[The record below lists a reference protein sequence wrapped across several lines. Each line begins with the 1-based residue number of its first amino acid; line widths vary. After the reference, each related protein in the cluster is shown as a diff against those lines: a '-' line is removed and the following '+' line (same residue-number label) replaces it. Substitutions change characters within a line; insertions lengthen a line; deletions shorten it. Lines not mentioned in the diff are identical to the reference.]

1 MTSPAKLPIQGV
13 KKVATSVE
21 KSVGKVVGRRDSVLA
36 RKSIRE
42 SLVSLAGL
50 IGCAVRDEDGRDIGR
65 LVDVVV
71 RHGEDAYP
79 PVSGLIV
86 KVGQRKSF
94 IDGARI
100 SKLTH
105 NEIRLSSTTIN
116 LTDYKRREGESLLD
130 GDVLDHQIVDVNG
143 LRVVRSSDLYLA
155 PLDKE
160 IRVVGVDIS
169 FMTFL
174 RRIFPGALGRRA
186 TPQHVLDWSTVASL
200 AGNTGVVQT
209 SGSKKALSQLR
220 PADLADLIEDLAG
233 REQSALIEMLD
244 PELAADALEEMEDE
258 ELQGL
263 LRGLTEERAAE
274 LLSRMEPDES
284 AEVLRDL
291 DEEHAEDILKAMDS
305 KMAKQL
311 RQLISFDETLAG
323 GIMTTHMVVA
333 HEDDTVADALKSLV
347 ENRDRD
353 ISDGVVIVDGKG
365 KLMDH
370 IAIIELV
377 AAKPGAALS
386 TLIGPPYPTAVNID
400 SPMDEVIEEFSNN
413 RGASIVVIDEKGK
426 PVGRI
431 LADDLVD
438 ALKPEEQHGLS
449 KGSGALT

>member
-1 MTSPAKLPIQGV
+1 MKSTTKKPIAQV
-13 KKVATSVE
+13 VNRVE
-21 KSVGKVVGRRDSVLA
+21 KAVGRRDSVLA
-36 RKSIRE
+36 RKSIRD

-50 IGCAVRDEDGRDIGR
+50 IGCSVTNEDGREIGR

-71 RHGEDAYP
+71 KHGHDAYP

-86 KVGQRKSF
+86 KVGLRKSF

-100 SKLTH
+100 AKLSH
-105 NEIRLSSTTIN
+105 NAVQLSSTTIN

-169 FMTFL
+169 FVTFL

-186 TPQHVLDWSTVASL
+186 TPQHVLDWATVASL
-200 AGNTGVVQT
+200 ADTSGVVKT
-209 SGSKKALSQLR
+209 SGSKTALSQLR

-244 PELAADALEEMEDE
+244 PELAADALEEMQDE

-263 LRGLTEERAAE
+263 LRGLTESRAAE

-284 AEVLRDL
+284 AEVMRDL
-291 DEEHAEDILKAMDS
+291 DDEHREDILKAMDS
-305 KMAKQL
+305 KLAKQL
-311 RQLISFDETLAG
+311 RQLIAFDETLAG
-323 GIMTTHMVVA
+323 GIMTTHMVIA
-333 HEDDTVADALKSLV
+333 HEGDTVAQALKMLV
-347 ENRDRD
+347 ESRGRD
-353 ISDGVVIVDGKG
+353 ISDGVLIVDAKG

-370 IAIIELV
+370 IQIIELV
-377 AAKPGAALS
+377 AAKPTAQLN
-386 TLIGPPYPTAVNID
+386 TLVGPPYPTSVQID
-400 SPMDEVIEEFSNN
+400 SPLDEVIEEFSNN

-438 ALKPEEQHGLS
+438 ALRPEEQHGLS
-449 KGSGALT
+449 KGTGALS

>member
-1 MTSPAKLPIQGV
+1 
-13 KKVATSVE
+13 
-21 KSVGKVVGRRDSVLA
+21 
-36 RKSIRE
+36 
-42 SLVSLAGL
+42 
-50 IGCAVRDEDGRDIGR
+50 
-65 LVDVVV
+65 
-71 RHGEDAYP
+71 
-79 PVSGLIV
+79 VSGLIV
-86 KVGQRKSF
+86 KVGLRRSF

-100 SKLTH
+100 AKLERH
-105 NEIRLSSTTIN
+105 QIKLSSTTIN
-116 LTDYKRREGESLLD
+116 LTDYKRRSDESLLD
-130 GDVLDHQIVDVNG
+130 ADVLDHQIVDVNG

-169 FMTFL
+169 FVTFL

-186 TPQHVLDWSTVASL
+186 TPQHVLDWATVASL
-200 AGNTGVVQT
+200 ADTSGVVKT
-209 SGSKKALSQLR
+209 SGSKTALSQLR

-263 LRGLTEERAAE
+263 LRGLSEGRAAE

-291 DEEHAEDILKAMDS
+291 SDEHREDILKAMDT

-311 RQLISFDETLAG
+311 RQLIAFDETLAG
-323 GIMTTHMVVA
+323 GIMTTHMVFA
-333 HEDDTVADALKSLV
+333 QENDTCGEALARLV

-353 ISDGVVIVDGKG
+353 ISDGVVIVDSKG
-365 KLMDH
+365 KLVDH
-370 IAIIELV
+370 IQIIELV
-377 AAKPGAALS
+377 AAKSTALLS
-386 TLIGPPYPTAVNID
+386 TLIGPPYPTSVQID
-400 SPMDEVIEEFSNN
+400 SPLEEVIEEFSNN

-449 KGSGALT
+449 KGTGALS

>member
-1 MTSPAKLPIQGV
+1 MNKPTKKPIARVV
-13 KKVATSVE
+13 KTVE
-21 KSVGKVVGRRDSVLA
+21 RAVGRRDSVLA
-36 RKSIRE
+36 RKSIRD

-50 IGCAVRDEDGRDIGR
+50 LGCSVRNEDGREIGR

-71 RHGEDAYP
+71 KHGHDAYP

-86 KVGQRKSF
+86 KVGLRKSF

-100 SKLTH
+100 AKLSR
-105 NEIRLSSTTIN
+105 NEIQLSSTTIN
-116 LTDYKRREGESLLD
+116 LTDYKRRSDESLLD
-130 GDVLDHQIVDVNG
+130 ADVLDHQIVDVNG

-169 FMTFL
+169 FVTFL

-186 TPQHVLDWSTVASL
+186 TPQHVLDWATVASL
-200 AGNTGVVQT
+200 ADTSGVVKT
-209 SGSKKALSQLR
+209 SGSKTALSQLR

-263 LRGLTEERAAE
+263 LRGLTEGRAAE

-291 DEEHAEDILKAMDS
+291 DDEHREDILKAMDS
-305 KMAKQL
+305 KMAQQL
-311 RQLISFDETLAG
+311 RQLIAFDETLAG
-323 GIMTTHMVVA
+323 GIMTTHMVIA
-333 HEDDTVADALKSLV
+333 HENDTVGQALAMLI

-365 KLMDH
+365 KLIDH
-370 IAIIELV
+370 IQIIELV
-377 AAKPGAALS
+377 ASKSSAVLA
-386 TLIGPPYPTAVNID
+386 TLVGPPYPTSVQID
-400 SPMDEVIEEFSNN
+400 SPLEEVIEEFSNN
-413 RGASIVVIDEKGK
+413 RGASIIVIDEKGK

-449 KGSGALT
+449 KGTGALS